1 MSGQQSQTDMVEAYY
16 RIRREVREE
25 SKTMWI
31 AKFLFPLAKRFSSV
45 AYSPL
50 PRFPCAHLPPD
61 SSPSTSTT
69 AQQPPVVVAH
79 NFHAD
84 ADAVTAYCLRARNS
98 PSTGLPTPP
107 VDPPSW
113 SSSPSTPA
121 RATQIRDTTR
131 TAAILASPQ

>member
-1 MSGQQSQTDMVEAYY
+1 MVEAYY

-79 NFHAD
+79 NVHAD
-84 ADAVTAYCLRARNS
+84 AYAVTAYCLRARNS
-98 PSTGLPTPP
+98 PSTGLPTPS
-107 VDPPSW
+107 VDLHGQALHPLQQGQLKSEILPAQRLSWPHPSE
-113 SSSPSTPA
+113 S
-121 RATQIRDTTR
+121 
-131 TAAILASPQ
+131 